1 MQKNKMKLQILHYY
15 YRIINIISIFTRY
28 TDCFVWKSHLNFNN
42 KNLNSDMYI
51 DYSKSI

>member
-15 YRIINIISIFTRY
+15 YRIIILFQYLLVILIALFGRTI
-28 TDCFVWKSHLNFNN
+28 LAFNN

-51 DYSKSI
+51 DYS